1 MSKTGHAKNQEIP
14 FVQQTKGTPS
24 GTSGTG
30 EGNKTANTNSVVQ
43 SPVNPAGMDA
53 AKWYGAN
60 FNPNVL
66 QSSAATGAMDQY
78 ANSRSEAS
86 ATPMGMANKYNVTG
100 VDARRTSNLSRL
112 VDALN
117 NKSWV
122 ATTAN
127 QGHGANFENYG
138 GGTVRDLNM
147 PTVETAESRQQR
159 RMEDWQGT
167 AATNELNTRSWLRKM
182 APQLEMQRQQSILQL
197 EKEMD
202 QTQVHAA
209 ISAIDNFFREMLA
222 EFSTNERLRGAAQLA
237 YTLKNLGS
245 DDAIKAVMAQAYG
258 VAAMDYMTQLM
269 QDVGVKMQDAATSGD
284 WATVD
289 NLNRL
294 SRPILNL
301 WPHLAMYGQMENISE
316 NAKAFTKKGNK

>member
-1 MSKTGHAKNQEIP
+1 M
-14 FVQQTKGTPS
+14 QQTKGTPS

-30 EGNKTANTNSVVQ
+30 EGNKTASTGSVVQ
-43 SPVNPAGMDA
+43 SPVSPAGMDA

-66 QSSAATGAMDQY
+66 QSSTAAGAMDQY
-78 ANSRSEAS
+78 ANSRTEAS

-117 NKSWV
+117 NRSWV

-138 GGTVRDLNM
+138 GGNVKELSM

-182 APQLEMQRQQSILQL
+182 APQLEQQRNQFLLQFKDKL
-197 EKEMD
+197 D
-202 QTQVHAA
+202 STQ
-209 ISAIDNFFREMLA
+209 ISAFN
-222 EFSTNERLRGAAQLA
+222 
-237 YTLKNLGS
+237 
-245 DDAIKAVMAQAYG
+245 
-258 VAAMDYMTQLM
+258 
-269 QDVGVKMQDAATSGD
+269 
-284 WATVD
+284 
-289 NLNRL
+289 
-294 SRPILNL
+294 
-301 WPHLAMYGQMENISE
+301 
-316 NAKAFTKKGNK
+316 